1 METEFPILVI
11 AVPGPDPGIAPTD
24 GVRLGPRI
32 KSGDD
37 EDRVGCPPMV
47 ISAAHPILVPMGPVP
62 AICARNGGG
71 GVDGWEQALVRVLA
85 RPAMTGRRS

>member
-11 AVPGPDPGIAPTD
+11 AVPGLDPGINPGIAPTD

-71 GVDGWEQALVRVLA
+71 MAGNKPSFACSLA
-85 RPAMTGRRS
+85 RP